1 MKHFKASVLAI
12 DMKNDELFLCQV
24 TNGDCLLF
32 PKSRLLSMAKLPLS
46 LFLPSFS
53 FFYSLFLPLSFEF
66 LPHFQD
72 LWFHSPPPVRC
83 PRICP
88 FWSILTLVRESMW
101 DRYKR
106 RVVLER
112 LLWDGCGGHS
122 EPKTAKKRVF
132 LPYWRQKIGFKFF
145 PSYIWCKM
153 GLFYDPWSL
162 KKIGPKES
170 PKMA

>member
-1 MKHFKASVLAI
+1 MSIVFDRSGSAKANTFLECSVKVKI
-12 DMKNDELFLCQV
+12 TYSWRFDDDMIWSLSLQEN
-24 TNGDCLLF
+24 NN
-32 PKSRLLSMAKLPLS
+32 RLLKVSCQYIKLTCGS
-46 LFLPSFS
+46 L
-53 FFYSLFLPLSFEF
+53 
-66 LPHFQD
+66 
-72 LWFHSPPPVRC
+72 RC

-88 FWSILTLVRESMW
+88 FWSILTLVRESMREW
-101 DRYKR
+101 YKR